1 MKPRPLTKDLHDL
14 FAEAAFLGPRTL
26 SHADASDDSL
36 CETSILEGILDLL
49 KCPIC
54 LEVLD
59 QPSRVRDCGHI
70 FCSEC
75 AEKNSRL
82 YKPAQCALC
91 RKNIQTRRDLRRDLK
106 LAQIIYSIIPD
117 VRKLRHFINIYMQDK
132 SDMELFQEVSKLNLF
147 DISHKI

>member
-1 MKPRPLTKDLHDL
+1 MKPRPLTKEMHDL
-14 FAEAAFLGPRTL
+14 FVEASYLGPRTL
-26 SHADASDDSL
+26 SQSEDYESQDDSF
-36 CETSILEGILDLL
+36 CEESALEGILDLL

-91 RKNIQTRRDLRRDLK
+91 RNNI
-106 LAQIIYSIIPD
+106 
-117 VRKLRHFINIYMQDK
+117 
-132 SDMELFQEVSKLNLF
+132 
-147 DISHKI
+147 